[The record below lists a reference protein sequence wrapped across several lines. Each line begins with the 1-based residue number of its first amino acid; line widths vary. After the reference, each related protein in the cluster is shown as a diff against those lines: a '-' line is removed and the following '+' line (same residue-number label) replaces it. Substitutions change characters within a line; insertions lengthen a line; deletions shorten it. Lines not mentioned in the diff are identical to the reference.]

1 MGWEWTASISVI
13 HRPSERRFICWRF
26 RKFRCRFCF
35 LLIISGLPRSKVQ
48 RIQSVDL
55 SMTNSL
61 TFIVSVA
68 ITYIHILVLN
78 KLRDWLFLA
87 RPKFKLHQLVRIR
100 FRVLNGSGCWL
111 FRCSYI
117 VFTGKAIPYR
127 AFSSPFVIDIGWR
140 VRINHHARLQIL
152 LQIVRRRKNN
162 DLVLSKIFVD
172 EVRYMSFL
180 TKTSYK

>member
-1 MGWEWTASISVI
+1 M
-13 HRPSERRFICWRF
+13 
-26 RKFRCRFCF
+26 
-35 LLIISGLPRSKVQ
+35 
-48 RIQSVDL
+48 
-55 SMTNSL
+55 
-61 TFIVSVA
+61 
-68 ITYIHILVLN
+68 
-78 KLRDWLFLA
+78 
-87 RPKFKLHQLVRIR
+87 
-100 FRVLNGSGCWL
+100 
-111 FRCSYI
+111 
-117 VFTGKAIPYR
+117 FTGKAIPYR